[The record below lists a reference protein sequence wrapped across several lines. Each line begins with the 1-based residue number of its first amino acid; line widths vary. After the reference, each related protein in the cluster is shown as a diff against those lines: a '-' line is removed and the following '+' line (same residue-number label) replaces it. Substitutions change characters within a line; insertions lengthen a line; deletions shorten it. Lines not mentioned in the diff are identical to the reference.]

1 MNFKRYILAVVA
13 LFVFIFAYESV
24 VHGMVLINIYK
35 ETPNIWR
42 TYDEMVSFA
51 PFNNIV
57 MAILALWITF
67 IFTRFYRTGGLK
79 NGFKFGIYMGVLAGI
94 QAAGALFYLP
104 ISEVLAGAWF
114 ITYVIESTIGGL
126 IIGSIYRNGEDS

>member
-1 MNFKRYILAVVA
+1 MNFKRYILAVIA

-51 PFNNIV
+51 PFNHIV

-67 IFTRFYRTGGLK
+67 IFTRFYNTGGIK
-79 NGFKFGIYMGVLAGI
+79 NGFKFGIYMGILAGI

-126 IIGSIYRNGEDS
+126 IIGSIYRNDE

>member
-1 MNFKRYILAVVA
+1 MNFKRYILAVIA

-35 ETPNIWR
+35 ETPSIWR
-42 TYDEMVSFA
+42 TYDEMLTFA
-51 PFNNIV
+51 PFNRIL
-57 MAILALWITF
+57 MTILALWITF
-67 IFTRFYRTGGLK
+67 IFTRFYKTGGWK

-104 ISEVLAGAWF
+104 ISELLAGAWF
-114 ITYVIESTIGGL
+114 VTYIVESVIGGL
-126 IIGSIYRNGEDS
+126 IIGSIYHHKEQ